1 MKKLIIRNL
10 KDFLE
15 LGFDNQFQILGELE
29 KTVIESNNIQET
41 ILIES
46 VVFDLVKIEIDYLK
60 SIKVFT
66 YQYLTTAL

>member
-10 KDFLE
+10 KDYFE

-41 ILIES
+41 ILIEKI
-46 VVFDLVKIEIDYLK
+46 VFDLVKIEYLK
-60 SIKVFT
+60 SITVFT
-66 YQYLTTAL
+66 YQYSTTAS